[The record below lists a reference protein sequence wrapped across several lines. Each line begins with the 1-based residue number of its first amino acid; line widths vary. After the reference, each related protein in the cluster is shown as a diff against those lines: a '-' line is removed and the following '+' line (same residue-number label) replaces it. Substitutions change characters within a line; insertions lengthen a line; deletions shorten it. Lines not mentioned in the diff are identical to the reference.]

1 MTKRRLACF
10 SLAATLALT
19 ALPAA
24 PAFADGAA
32 STRNIILGGAAAALL
47 IINHNKKVH
56 EKYAEY
62 DRRQAQTQSEANNAE
77 AAYESERQA
86 YAHEAALVA
95 SYRHEVAVQHQEV
108 LRLRH
113 QIAMSQRRAPARNVA
128 AQPAPQVGAQQAPQ
142 VAAQPAFH
150 PLVAGA
156 RTTAPAPARIAPTT
170 TTYGWG
176 TL

>member
-1 MTKRRLACF
+1 MTKRRLACL
-10 SLAATLALT
+10 SLAAALATT

-24 PAFADGAA
+24 PALADGAA

-62 DRRQAQTQSEANNAE
+62 DRRQAATQAEANNAE
-77 AAYESERQA
+77 AAYESERSA

-95 SYRHEVAVQHQEV
+95 SYQHEVAVQHQEV
-108 LRLRH
+108 LRLR
-113 QIAMSQRRAPARNVA
+113 QQLAMSQRARTQHVA
-128 AQPAPQVGAQQAPQ
+128 Q
-142 VAAQPAFH
+142 AQPAFH
-150 PLVAGA
+150 PLVAAA
-156 RTTAPAPARIAPTT
+156 RTTNTAAASGTANAVPTRIASTG

-176 TL
+176 TF